1 MGESE
6 VNSSGITTIKEP
18 FEMVTYDCVSNPSHK
33 EARMQSRVSESQL
46 VVPKSSGKL
55 LMENTFGSITLDR
68 SGLLYGLNKKS
79 KSLDQRLSELTET
92 INALRPDPESLKK
105 MFRKKSIVGLLE
117 AYLNDDS
124 TDVSKSYHN
133 SMIEYLT
140 DYFDDED
147 KRKTNREKSRKDLL
161 KKHFNI
167 DDEDMDWK
175 DNYKNY
181 LK

>member
-1 MGESE
+1 
-6 VNSSGITTIKEP
+6 
-18 FEMVTYDCVSNPSHK
+18 
-33 EARMQSRVSESQL
+33 MQSRVSESQL

-79 KSLDQRLSELTET
+79 KSLDQKLSELTEA
-92 INALRPDPESLKK
+92 INALRPDPESVKK
-105 MFRKKSIVGLLE
+105 MFRKNSIVGLLE

-133 SMIEYLT
+133 NMIEYLT

-175 DNYKNY
+175 DSYKDY